1 MHTLSKAPRLVALA
15 TAVYVAALAA
25 AAVGVH
31 AQVVRPTVPLT
42 SLRGVAVPE
51 PPNLAHFV
59 QDRTAAIALGKALFW
74 DMQTGSDSLT
84 ACASCHFH
92 AGADN
97 RVKNVMNP
105 NLNNMAGAP
114 TSTTFNPVLSGNA
127 GGPNYTVRKL
137 DFPFHQLSNPNDRES
152 IVMYDTDDVVGSAGV
167 YSTDYKGMLN
177 GVEQDVRTADPIF
190 QVGGIPTRKVEPRN
204 TPTAINAA
212 LNFRNFWDGRANFV
226 FNGVNPF
233 GPRDKD
239 ARIWIDVWS
248 TDPKSGALVERA
260 EPAAVRIPFAS
271 AASQSVGPVLSG
283 FEMSAA
289 GRTFPDVA
297 KKLLATQPLKKQTVA
312 SDDSVLGS
320 YATGTT
326 GLNTTYEALIQ
337 KAFWPDFYAVPD
349 PVFQTSSGQ
358 TKYRQI
364 EMNFSLFW
372 GIAVQLYESTLISD
386 DSPFDRFASGDLSAL
401 TAQQQ
406 QGLAIFSSD
415 RGRCASCHKGA
426 EFTGASTRMVLGT
439 GLDTFGGDGPIES
452 MMMGDR
458 QLAIYDNGFY
468 NIGVVPAA
476 NDVGIG
482 GNDPFGNPL
491 SFTRQLKGMLKGVPA
506 PDALSHSL
514 DPCTFQALEGCTV
527 VNDPNMRDAVTG
539 SFKTPTL
546 RNIELTGPYFHNG
559 GAATLEQV
567 IDFYS
572 RGGNV
577 RKTAGGDTSGFGATT
592 SNVDLDVMP
601 ILLTPSEKAALVAFL
616 KALTDDR
623 VRYEA
628 APFDHPSLRVPQGAT
643 GDNVTLTTTTGV
655 AVDQFISIPAVGQ
668 TGLSVP
674 IKPFTPAR

>member
-1 MHTLSKAPRLVALA
+1 MVKKAILVAVVVLVGIPLVALA
-15 TAVYVAALAA
+15 YTFTTIDVPGAILTAPGGINARGDI
-25 AAVGVH
+25 VGFYNDSTNTAH
-31 AQVVRPTVPLT
+31 GFRLSQGTFTTVDFPGFL
-42 SLRGVAVPE
+42 
-51 PPNLAHFV
+51 
-59 QDRTAAIALGKALFW
+59 QTAARSTNNRDDIVGQVDNGPITGPISTSGFLLKHGEFTKIDFPGANFTGVFGINDPEQMVGNYIVAGINHGFMLDDGVFTSIDVPGALQTFGFGINDRGDIAGSYI
-74 DMQTGSDSLT
+74 DVTGQHGYLLHDGT
-84 ACASCHFH
+84 FDTINVP
-92 AGADN
+92 GA
-97 RVKNVMNP
+97 
-105 NLNNMAGAP
+105 
-114 TSTTFNPVLSGNA
+114 TSTQARGISSRGDIVGQ
-127 GGPNYTVRKL
+127 YT
-137 DFPFHQLSNPNDRES
+137 
-152 IVMYDTDDVVGSAGV
+152 SAGLTHAFV
-167 YSTDYKGMLN
+167 LRKG
-177 GVEQDVRTADPIF
+177 TF
-190 QVGGIPTRKVEPRN
+190 T
-204 TPTAINAA
+204 T
-212 LNFRNFWDGRANFV
+212 
-226 FNGVNPF
+226 
-233 GPRDKD
+233 
-239 ARIWIDVWS
+239 IDV
-248 TDPKSGALVERA
+248 PGR
-260 EPAAVRIPFAS
+260 PA
-271 AASQSVGPVLSG
+271 VLYIEG
-283 FEMSAA
+283 TPQH
-289 GRTFPDVA
+289 G
-297 KKLLATQPLKKQTVA
+297 QPL
-312 SDDSVLGS
+312 S
-320 YATGTT
+320 
-326 GLNTTYEALIQ
+326 
-337 KAFWPDFYAVPD
+337 
-349 PVFQTSSGQ
+349 
-358 TKYRQI
+358 
-364 EMNFSLFW
+364 
-372 GIAVQLYESTLISD
+372 
-386 DSPFDRFASGDLSAL
+386 SAL